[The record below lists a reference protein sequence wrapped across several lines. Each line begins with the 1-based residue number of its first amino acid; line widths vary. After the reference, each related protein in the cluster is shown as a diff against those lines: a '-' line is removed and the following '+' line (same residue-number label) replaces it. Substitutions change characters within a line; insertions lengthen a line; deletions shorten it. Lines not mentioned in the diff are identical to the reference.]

1 MKFGYVNMCMIM
13 WSLKGSIREN
23 VCFWLTNHN
32 DWPKWW
38 HLKLPHF
45 ILSNFSCLGVEMG
58 KLLLTFVV
66 CDKHWYKSKCRGA
79 GEGALCLLFSW
90 MKLRM
95 CLAHVEILTNTK
107 SWNISSSSS
116 WSSTKIIC
124 KDKWR
129 LSHSLIMTSWFFW
142 SSDMCP
148 LWGAQA
154 WFCFWR
160 LWGLW
165 KKQWMTTTCSIQNL
179 KSSMDG
185 CCRENLSTDASC
197 NSFVIIKNFATAWG
211 NIIKSLW
218 TQVQTPV

>member
-1 MKFGYVNMCMIM
+1 MFAFDWQTIMIGPSGGISVA
-13 WSLKGSIREN
+13 SLYIVQFFLFK
-23 VCFWLTNHN
+23 
-32 DWPKWW
+32 
-38 HLKLPHF
+38 
-45 ILSNFSCLGVEMG
+45 
-58 KLLLTFVV
+58 LLTFVG
-66 CDKHWYKSKCRGA
+66 CYKHWYKSKCGGA
-79 GEGALCLLFSW
+79 GEDALCLLFSW

-95 CLAHVEILTNTK
+95 CLAHVKILTNTK

-165 KKQWMTTTCSIQNL
+165 KKQWMTTTCSTQNFE
-179 KSSMDG
+179 SSMDG
-185 CCRENLSTDASC
+185 CYREELIHGCAMQLICHNQEFCHS
-197 NSFVIIKNFATAWG
+197 KREHH
-211 NIIKSLW
+211 
-218 TQVQTPV
+218 